1 MFATAPSKNNNPKRI
16 KKMKHRRNI
25 APKVSEEQKRI
36 MLLQAMSEF
45 TDDFMEDWEK
55 AGITKTQ
62 ES

>member
-1 MFATAPSKNNNPKRI
+1 MFATVPSKNNNPKRI

-25 APKVSEEQKRI
+25 TPNVSQEQKRI

-55 AGITKTQ
+55 TGIAKTQ
-62 ES
+62 EP